1 MSGVEIAG
9 FVLAAFPLLISAGEH
24 YREGFEPLVK
34 WKKFRTDFIGFIN
47 RVDIEKQL
55 FDDMLATFLISADVP
70 EEEIQKF
77 LTVQNYE
84 GWQRQDLVRTLE
96 KRLGSSYKVYMSEIL
111 TMNKLMEELAEIL
124 SLKNGDVS
132 TK

>member
-1 MSGVEIAG
+1 M
-9 FVLAAFPLLISAGEH
+9 
-24 YREGFEPLVK
+24 K
-34 WKKFRTDFIGFIN
+34 WKKFRTEFISFIN

-55 FDDMLATFLISADVP
+55 FDDMLAAFLISADVP

-96 KRLGSSYKVYMSEIL
+96 KRLGSSYKVYMSEIK
-111 TMNKLMEELAEIL
+111 TMNKLMEVLAEIL
-124 SLKNGDVS
+124 SLKNGDLD
-132 TK
+132 